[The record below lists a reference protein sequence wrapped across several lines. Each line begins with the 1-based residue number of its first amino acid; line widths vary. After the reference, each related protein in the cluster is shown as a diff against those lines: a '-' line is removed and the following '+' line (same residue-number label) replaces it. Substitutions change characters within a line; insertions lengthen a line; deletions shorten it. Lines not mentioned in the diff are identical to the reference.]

1 MEIFI
6 GVMIFVL
13 GLCFGSFVNM
23 LVYRTAVLYKLIS
36 KSKFLISNKSRSFC
50 DYCGKQLSWYEN
62 IPVFSWLV
70 LKGKTKC
77 CRKKLPVAYPIVE
90 LIVGVI
96 FVVNFQFLISNNQLN
111 WLLILLSFII
121 IVLLIFSAA
130 FDLKY
135 MILPD
140 FSTAILVITAFV
152 LLFVETPRMASLQ
165 SNVLSA
171 LIASGFLLILNLAT
185 KGKGMGMGDVKLA
198 IFMGLFLGPQKI
210 IVAFYVA
217 FIVGAIY
224 GLTLM
229 ALKKAKKKS
238 QIPFGPFLI
247 LGIFVAW
254 WWGEFIIKFLMSNF

>member
-23 LVYRTAVLYKLIS
+23 LIYRVAINYKLES
-36 KSKFLISNKSRSFC
+36 KKFKVESKNRSFC
-50 DYCGKQLSWYEN
+50 DYCGKQLNWYEN

-77 CRKKLPVAYPIVE
+77 CHKKLPISYPIVE
-90 LIVGVI
+90 LLTGLL
-96 FVVNFQFLISNNQLN
+96 FLIFYFLGRPQESPLQFGVG
-111 WLLILLSFII
+111 LLI
-121 IVLLIFSAA
+121 IVFLVFSAM

-140 FSTAILVITAFV
+140 FSTVILIIIAFLGVVFDEPNVIPY
-152 LLFVETPRMASLQ
+152 L
-165 SNVLSA
+165 LSA
-171 LIASGFLLILNLAT
+171 LVASGFLLILNLIT

-198 IFMGLFLGPQKI
+198 IFMGLFLGPQKT

-224 GLTLM
+224 GLILM

-254 WWGEFIIKFLMSNF
+254 WFGEKIIQLIQ